1 MKKKISPSMMCS
13 GVLEIGTYLSAFEK
27 NGIEYL
33 HIDVMDGEFVPN
45 LMLGTDYVKS
55 LRKASD
61 IPLDVHLMI
70 YNPENKIDWFDF
82 QPGEYVAVH
91 AESTAHV
98 QRALQKI
105 NATGAKAMLALNP
118 ATPISVLD
126 YVIDDIK
133 AVLVMTVNPGFAGQK
148 LIPQTL
154 QKITDVRRYLDDK
167 GRCDVEIEVDGNVS
181 FENARKMS
189 AAGGDI
195 FVAGTSSFFNKNI
208 DLDLGIQKLREAI
221 ELR

>member
-1 MKKKISPSMMCS
+1 MCIRDS
-13 GVLEIGTYLSAFEK
+13 
-27 NGIEYL
+27 
-33 HIDVMDGEFVPN
+33 
-45 LMLGTDYVKS
+45 
-55 LRKASD
+55 
-61 IPLDVHLMI
+61 
-70 YNPENKIDWFDF
+70 
-82 QPGEYVAVH
+82 
-91 AESTAHV
+91 
-98 QRALQKI
+98 QKI

-167 GRCDVEIEVDGNVS
+167 GRYDVEIEVDGNVS

-208 DLDLGIQKLREAI
+208 DLDLGIQKLRCV
-221 ELR
+221 

>member
-105 NATGAKAMLALNP
+105 NAHNQSL
-118 ATPISVLD
+118 
-126 YVIDDIK
+126 
-133 AVLVMTVNPGFAGQK
+133 
-148 LIPQTL
+148 L
-154 QKITDVRRYLDDK
+154 QKISFPIIPCFRPKLKIFYAGVLLNRLKRFRGGKRK
-167 GRCDVEIEVDGNVS
+167 GIMVV
-181 FENARKMS
+181 
-189 AAGGDI
+189 
-195 FVAGTSSFFNKNI
+195 
-208 DLDLGIQKLREAI
+208 
-221 ELR
+221 